1 MAGIEGSIH
10 CVLLRSSTPFPN
22 RLRHFQVR
30 AESSACVVAGSRV
43 ERGAPSWVFPFEK
56 IAACTM
62 ERAMKIS
69 ALCGA
74 LGATVIWLCLCSASV
89 ARGQGNSGTLV
100 KRPRILGVAH
110 MAL

>member
-10 CVLLRSSTPFPN
+10 CVLLRSSTPFPK

-62 ERAMKIS
+62 ER
-69 ALCGA
+69 
-74 LGATVIWLCLCSASV
+74 
-89 ARGQGNSGTLV
+89 GQGNSGTLV

-110 MAL
+110 MALYVGDLAKSRSFYKDFLGFEEPFSL